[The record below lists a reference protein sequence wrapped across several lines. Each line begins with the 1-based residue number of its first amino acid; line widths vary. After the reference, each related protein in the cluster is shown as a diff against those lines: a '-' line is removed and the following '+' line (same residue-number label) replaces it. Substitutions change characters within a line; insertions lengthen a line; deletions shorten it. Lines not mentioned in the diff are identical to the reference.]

1 MNLVRACRLLDISP
15 KEIHDPILKKKYKS
29 KCLRFHPDKKGDKEK
44 FIELK
49 EAYDFIVNL
58 PKQETF
64 LDDMDETFLRQ
75 YLYSIYNSHIDLFK
89 HPLFVQY
96 FINPVQEH
104 LNHYKHYILHPKLEQ
119 LLRKD
124 VYYLEEEKLYIPL
137 WHEEI
142 TFDKKIK
149 VTIEPML
156 PDKIELDENNN
167 ILVLYEV
174 KDTFVCGAISILMTD
189 QEKKEKRIIG
199 KGIPRIQT
207 SLYDANELSDI
218 ILLFQSYQPYQPYQS
233 SS

>member
-1 MNLVRACRLLDISP
+1 MNLVRACHLLDISP
-15 KEIHDPILKKKYKS
+15 KDIDGPILKKKYKS

-49 EAYDFIVNL
+49 EAYDFIINQ
-58 PKQETF
+58 PKPSSF

-75 YLYSIYNSHIDLFK
+75 YLYSIYKSDIELFK
-89 HPLFVQY
+89 HPLFIRH
-96 FINPVQEH
+96 FIDPVQEH
-104 LNHYKHYILHPKLEQ
+104 LNHYKHYILHPKIEQ

-142 TFDKKIK
+142 TFDKKIRITLDP
-149 VTIEPML
+149 VL
-156 PDKIELDENNN
+156 PANIELDDNNN

-174 KDTFVCGAISILMTD
+174 KDKIVWGSISISITE

-207 SLYDANELSDI
+207 SLYDASELSDI
-218 ILLFQSYQPYQPYQS
+218 ILLSQSYQTS
-233 SS
+233 L